1 MIKKNPKKE
10 DIDYILNHLRKEDI
24 EELQAMWQ
32 GNWFTKISDNLKDK
46 KILVVYG
53 KDENKNCVP
62 IAMGGF
68 HELFEKNSNIACI
81 WLLSTNYVKNNKTL
95 FIKELKHQI
104 SKASEKYELMYN
116 YIYKSNK
123 EAKNWLHKLGFNF
136 GCPNPQ
142 KLNIEKDF
150 EFFYKL
156 TKRKENKCV

>member
-1 MIKKNPKKE
+1 MIKQNP
-10 DIDYILNHLRKEDI
+10 DINDINYILTHLRNEDM
-24 EELQAMWQ
+24 EELKAIWKDDWS
-32 GNWFTKISDNLKDK
+32 NKLIENLKDK
-46 KILVVYG
+46 RILVVYG
-53 KDENKNCVP
+53 KDENKKYVP

-68 HELFEKNSNIACI
+68 HELFEKNSNIACV

-95 FIKELKHQI
+95 FIKELKKQI
-104 SKASEKYELMYN
+104 NKASEKYELMYN